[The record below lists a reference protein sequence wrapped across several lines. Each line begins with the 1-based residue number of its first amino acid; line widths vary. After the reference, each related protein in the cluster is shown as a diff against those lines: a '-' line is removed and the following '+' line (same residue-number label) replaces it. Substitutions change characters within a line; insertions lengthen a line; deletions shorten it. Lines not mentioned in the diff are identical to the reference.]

1 MRNHARTAKCS
12 TTAEMALTM
21 DMTPYSE
28 EFEEVKRLLHKY
40 PLKEGQVLF
49 SLGLIF
55 NLGYVKGKQDER
67 ARKKAV
73 RSGNF

>member
-1 MRNHARTAKCS
+1 MRNHARTGKHT

-21 DMTPYSE
+21 DLTPYLE
-28 EFEEVKRLLHKY
+28 ELEEVQNLLHQY
-40 PLKEGQVLF
+40 PLKESEAILTF
-49 SLGLIF
+49 GLIF

>member
-1 MRNHARTAKCS
+1 MRNHARTGKHT

-21 DMTPYSE
+21 DLTPYLE
-28 EFEEVKRLLHKY
+28 ELEEVQNLLHQY
-40 PLKEGQVLF
+40 PLKESEVILT
-49 SLGLIF
+49 LGLIF

>member
-1 MRNHARTAKCS
+1 MRNHARTGKHT
-12 TTAEMALTM
+12 TTAEMALAM
-21 DMTPYSE
+21 DLTPFTNEYEAVEEILEKYRSE
-28 EFEEVKRLLHKY
+28 NREFILL
-40 PLKEGQVLF
+40 LA
-49 SLGLIF
+49 LIF

>member
-1 MRNHARTAKCS
+1 MRNHARTGKHT
-12 TTAEMALTM
+12 TTAEMALAM
-21 DMTPYSE
+21 DLTPYLE
-28 EFEEVKRLLHKY
+28 ELEEVQNLLHQY
-40 PLKEGQVLF
+40 PLKENEFILT
-49 SLGLIF
+49 LGLIF

>member
-1 MRNHARTAKCS
+1 MRNHARTGKH
-12 TTAEMALTM
+12 TTTEEMALAM
-21 DMTPYSE
+21 DLTPFTNEYEAVEEILEKYRSE
-28 EFEEVKRLLHKY
+28 NREFILL
-40 PLKEGQVLF
+40 LA
-49 SLGLIF
+49 LIF

>member
-1 MRNHARTAKCS
+1 MRNHARTGAHT

-21 DMTPYSE
+21 DLTPFTNEYE
-28 EFEEVKRLLHKY
+28 AVEEVLEKYRSENMELILL
-40 PLKEGQVLF
+40 LA
-49 SLGLIF
+49 LIF